1 MPQVRLKADTTD
13 DFFRAMAIAVTSLS
27 AAARDFGMAP
37 ASDAQRRTLEV
48 AAASDQITGSQ

>member
-37 ASDAQRRTLEV
+37 ASGA
-48 AAASDQITGSQ
+48 